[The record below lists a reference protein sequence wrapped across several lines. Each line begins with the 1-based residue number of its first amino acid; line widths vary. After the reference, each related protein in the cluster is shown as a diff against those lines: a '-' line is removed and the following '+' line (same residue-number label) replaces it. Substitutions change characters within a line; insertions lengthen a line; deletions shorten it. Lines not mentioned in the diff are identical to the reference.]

1 RLRLGHQRR
10 PGNRQSLA
18 GPAKRSG
25 VGNSTIGGGPSV
37 HVGTKAGD
45 RQFRTV
51 FDRTPLDRDAR
62 AGQLLD
68 PLAGQI
74 THGAAEISIN
84 DKGA

>member
-1 RLRLGHQRR
+1 ME
-10 PGNRQSLA
+10 
-18 GPAKRSG
+18 
-25 VGNSTIGGGPSV
+25 
-37 HVGTKAGD
+37 AGD

-62 AGQLLD
+62 AGQLVD

-74 THGAAEISIN
+74 THGAAEVSIN